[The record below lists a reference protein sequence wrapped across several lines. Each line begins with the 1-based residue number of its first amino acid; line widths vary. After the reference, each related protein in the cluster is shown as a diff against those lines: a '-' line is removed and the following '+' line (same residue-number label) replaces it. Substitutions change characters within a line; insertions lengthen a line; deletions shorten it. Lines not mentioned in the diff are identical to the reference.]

1 VTTAF
6 ATRTRPFTSP
16 YPIKQL
22 KQDIVTL
29 KKQRFLERDCRIAEL
44 IESAPSDNKD
54 RMYWSM
60 VYDLEEAP
68 TVTGRQMILE
78 YGIVPVPLQELSA
91 TADLHDEMWTIIEAL
106 AKCGV
111 YLVNT
116 NHLCDRDLYARLF
129 YKILD
134 EPCRMMPPAA
144 EAAEFIDCL
153 HPMDVEYPLGQQV
166 TAFTG
171 TDLPAPKK
179 EDPYVRGPECNVI
192 GKMCNRDA
200 YLPKPW

>member
-6 ATRTRPFTSP
+6 ASRTRPFTSP
-16 YPIKQL
+16 HPIKQL
-22 KQDIVTL
+22 KKEITEL
-29 KKQRFLERDCRIAEL
+29 KKQRFYERDCRINQL
-44 IESAPSDNKD
+44 VESADSDNKD

-78 YGIVPVPLQELSA
+78 HGIVPVPLQELSA
-91 TADLHDEMWTIIEAL
+91 TADLHDELWTIIEAL

-111 YLVNT
+111 YLINT

-134 EPCRMMPPAA
+134 EPCRMMPPAS

-166 TAFTG
+166 PTFTHA
-171 TDLPAPKK
+171 DACAPKK

-192 GKMCNRDA
+192 GKMCNRDS

>member
-6 ATRTRPFTSP
+6 ASRTRPFASP
-16 YPIKQL
+16 HPIKQL
-22 KQDIVTL
+22 KQDIVKL
-29 KKQRFLERDCRIAEL
+29 KKQRFLERDYRIAEL

-78 YGIVPVPLQELSA
+78 HGIVPVPLQELSA

-134 EPCRMMPPAA
+134 EPCRMMPPAS

-166 TAFTG
+166 PVFTQA
-171 TDLPAPKK
+171 DASAPKK

-192 GKMCNRDA
+192 GKLCSRDA

>member
-16 YPIKQL
+16 HPVKQL
-22 KQDIVTL
+22 KKQITEM
-29 KKQRFLERDCRIAEL
+29 KKQRFIERDCRINQL
-44 IESAPSDNKD
+44 VESADSDNKD
-54 RMYWSM
+54 RMYWTM

-68 TVTGRQMILE
+68 SVTGREMILE
-78 YGIVPVPLQELSA
+78 HGIIPVPLQELSA

-116 NHLCDRDLYARLF
+116 NHMCDRDLYARLF

-153 HPMDVEYPLGQQV
+153 HPMDLEYPLGKQV

-179 EDPYVRGPECNVI
+179 EDSYFRGPECNVI
-192 GKMCNRDA
+192 GKMCNRDS

>member
-1 VTTAF
+1 MTTAF
-6 ATRTRPFTSP
+6 ASRTRPFTSP
-16 YPIKQL
+16 HPIKEL
-22 KQDIVTL
+22 KQEITEL
-29 KKQRFLERDCRIAEL
+29 KKQRFLERDCRINQL
-44 IESAPSDNKD
+44 VESAEPDNKD
-54 RMYWSM
+54 RMYWTM

-68 TVTGRQMILE
+68 TVTARQMILE
-78 YGIVPVPLQELSA
+78 YGIIPVPPQELVA
-91 TADLHDEMWTIIEAL
+91 TADLHDELWTIIEAL

-116 NHLCDRDLYARLF
+116 NHLCDRDLYARMF

-134 EPCRMMPPAA
+134 EPCRMMPPSS

-166 TAFTG
+166 PNFAGF
-171 TDLPAPKK
+171 DLPVIKK
-179 EDPYVRGPECNVI
+179 EDAYVRGPECNVI
-192 GKMCNRDA
+192 GKLCSRDT

>member
-6 ATRTRPFTSP
+6 AARNRPFTSP
-16 YPIKQL
+16 HPIKQL
-22 KQDIVTL
+22 KQDIVKL
-29 KKQRFLERDCRIAEL
+29 KKQRFLERDYRIAEL

-78 YGIVPVPLQELSA
+78 HGIVPVPLQELSA
-91 TADLHDEMWTIIEAL
+91 TADLHDELWTIIEAL

-111 YLVNT
+111 YLINT

-134 EPCRMMPPAA
+134 EPCRMMPPAS

-166 TAFTG
+166 PVFTQA
-171 TDLPAPKK
+171 DASAPKK
-179 EDPYVRGPECNVI
+179 EEPYARGPECNVI
-192 GKMCNRDA
+192 GKLCSRDA

>member
-1 VTTAF
+1 MTTAF
-6 ATRTRPFTSP
+6 AARTRPFTSP
-16 YPIKQL
+16 HPIKQL
-22 KQDIVTL
+22 RKEITEL
-29 KKQRFLERDCRIAEL
+29 KKQRFYERDCRINQL
-44 IESAPSDNKD
+44 VESADPDNKD
-54 RMYWSM
+54 RMYWTM

-78 YGIVPVPLQELSA
+78 HGIIPVPIQELSA
-91 TADLHDEMWTIIEAL
+91 TADLHDELWTIIEAL

-111 YLVNT
+111 YLINT

-134 EPCRMMPPAA
+134 EPCRMMPPSS

-153 HPMDVEYPLGQQV
+153 HPMDVEYPLGKQV
-166 TAFTG
+166 PNFTG
-171 TDLPAPKK
+171 TDLPITKK
-179 EDPYVRGPECNVI
+179 EDAYVRGPECNVI
-192 GKMCNRDA
+192 GKLCSRDA

>member
-1 VTTAF
+1 MTTAF
-6 ATRTRPFTSP
+6 ASRTRPFTSP
-16 YPIKQL
+16 HPIKQL
-22 KQDIVTL
+22 KQDIVKL
-29 KKQRFLERDCRIAEL
+29 KKQRFLERDYRIAEL

-91 TADLHDEMWTIIEAL
+91 TADLHDELWTIIEAL

-111 YLVNT
+111 YLINT

-134 EPCRMMPPAA
+134 EPCRMMPPAS

-166 TAFTG
+166 PVFTQA
-171 TDLPAPKK
+171 DASAPKK
-179 EDPYVRGPECNVI
+179 EEPYARGPECNVI
-192 GKMCNRDA
+192 GKLCSRDA

>member
-6 ATRTRPFTSP
+6 ASRTRPFTSP
-16 YPIKQL
+16 HPIKQL
-22 KQDIVTL
+22 KQDIVKL
-29 KKQRFLERDCRIAEL
+29 KKQRFLERDYRIAEL

-78 YGIVPVPLQELSA
+78 HGIVPVPLQELSA
-91 TADLHDEMWTIIEAL
+91 TADLHDELWTIIEAL

-111 YLVNT
+111 YLINT

-134 EPCRMMPPAA
+134 EPCRMMPPAS

-166 TAFTG
+166 PVFTQA
-171 TDLPAPKK
+171 DASAPKK
-179 EDPYVRGPECNVI
+179 EEPYARGPECNVI
-192 GKMCNRDA
+192 GKLCSRDA

>member
-1 VTTAF
+1 MTTAF
-6 ATRTRPFTSP
+6 AARNRPFASP
-16 YPIKQL
+16 HPIKQL
-22 KQDIVTL
+22 KQDIVKL
-29 KKQRFLERDCRIAEL
+29 KKQRFLERDYRIAEL

-78 YGIVPVPLQELSA
+78 HGIIPVPLQELSA
-91 TADLHDEMWTIIEAL
+91 TADLHDELWTIIEAL
-106 AKCGV
+106 AKSGV

-116 NHLCDRDLYARLF
+116 NHMCDRDLYARLF

-153 HPMDVEYPLGQQV
+153 HQMDVEYPLGKQV
-166 TAFTG
+166 APITG
-171 TDLPAPKK
+171 AP
-179 EDPYVRGPECNVI
+179 EPSNPDSPYVRGPQFNFI
-192 GKMCNRDA
+192 GVLCSRDA
-200 YLPKPW
+200 YLPRPW

>member
-6 ATRTRPFTSP
+6 ATRNRPFTSP
-16 YPIKQL
+16 HPIKQL
-22 KQDIVTL
+22 KKEITEL
-29 KKQRFLERDCRIAEL
+29 KKQRFYERDCRINQL
-44 IESAPSDNKD
+44 VESAEPDNKD

-78 YGIVPVPLQELSA
+78 HGIIPVPLQELSA
-91 TADLHDEMWTIIEAL
+91 TADLHDELWTIIEAL

-116 NHLCDRDLYARLF
+116 NHLCDRDLYARMF

-134 EPCRMMPPAA
+134 EPCRMMPPSS

-166 TAFTG
+166 PVFTQA
-171 TDLPAPKK
+171 DASAPKK
-179 EDPYVRGPECNVI
+179 EDPYVRGPEYNVI
-192 GKMCNRDA
+192 GKMCNRDS